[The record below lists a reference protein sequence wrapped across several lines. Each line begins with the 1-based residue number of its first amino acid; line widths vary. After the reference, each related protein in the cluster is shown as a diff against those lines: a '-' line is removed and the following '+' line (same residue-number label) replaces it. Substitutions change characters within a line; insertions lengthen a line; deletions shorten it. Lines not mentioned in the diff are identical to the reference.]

1 MGKYSS
7 FWDSLDVYN
16 SKEASSGSRDAL
28 QLSKYQS
35 AISNFVNILTNRRD
49 ITVKFNGDNSYT
61 DGQSIT
67 IGGNVNDRNFDPI
80 VGLALHEASHCL
92 LTDFKVLKN
101 LVNLSYTTN
110 KWPTISDRDITRIKD
125 ILNVIEDRR
134 IDYYIFKNSPGY
146 RGYYDSLYDK
156 YFNSKT
162 ITKALKLKVKCDGNS
177 FDDYMF
183 HIINFT
189 NPNRDLDTLPALRQI
204 WELIDIKNI
213 SRIENTEQSLD
224 LAFQVYELITKS
236 ISENSNQ
243 NSEQSEQGN
252 EISGSSDADGEG
264 KESDD
269 SNDDQNGGQSDLS
282 DRELEKL
289 KSDIK
294 KQKDFLDG
302 AIKKTKLNKGL
313 AKDVK
318 NIINSDIHSTE
329 VFNMDTD
336 EYRDPFSPLP
346 KNLPC
351 TVIKK
356 FNESTI
362 ETSIFK
368 DGFGKSDMKLY
379 KIRNEYGELE
389 TFDIIQSGLQLGT
402 RLGKLIQV
410 RNESRDTTYN
420 RQHKGRL
427 DKRMISALGYDY
439 ESVFSTTHIE
449 KFTDA
454 FMHISVDA
462 SGSMSGTKWAKTQ
475 IAVIAMAKAAS
486 MVKNLDVV
494 ISYRSTHRGGSSGWA
509 NVTPLVLIAYDSRV
523 DNLSKIKKLFPYI
536 YCEGA
541 TPEGL
546 CFEAIQDLI
555 LESNQNRDSYFINFS
570 DGAPHIYCNK
580 FEYSGKIAV
589 KHTKSEIDK
598 MRKKGVKVLSYFI
611 TGRYSGGLTTFNE
624 MYGKSAEFVDV
635 SQITKLAKSINKM
648 FITK

>member
-269 SNDDQNGGQSDLS
+269 PNGGQDGGQSALS

-302 AIKKTKLNKGL
+302 AIKR
-313 AKDVK
+313 
-318 NIINSDIHSTE
+318 
-329 VFNMDTD
+329 VF
-336 EYRDPFSPLP
+336 
-346 KNLPC
+346 
-351 TVIKK
+351 
-356 FNESTI
+356 
-362 ETSIFK
+362 
-368 DGFGKSDMKLY
+368 
-379 KIRNEYGELE
+379 
-389 TFDIIQSGLQLGT
+389 
-402 RLGKLIQV
+402 
-410 RNESRDTTYN
+410 
-420 RQHKGRL
+420 
-427 DKRMISALGYDY
+427 
-439 ESVFSTTHIE
+439 
-449 KFTDA
+449 
-454 FMHISVDA
+454 
-462 SGSMSGTKWAKTQ
+462 
-475 IAVIAMAKAAS
+475 
-486 MVKNLDVV
+486 
-494 ISYRSTHRGGSSGWA
+494 
-509 NVTPLVLIAYDSRV
+509 
-523 DNLSKIKKLFPYI
+523 
-536 YCEGA
+536 
-541 TPEGL
+541 
-546 CFEAIQDLI
+546 
-555 LESNQNRDSYFINFS
+555 
-570 DGAPHIYCNK
+570 
-580 FEYSGKIAV
+580 
-589 KHTKSEIDK
+589 
-598 MRKKGVKVLSYFI
+598 
-611 TGRYSGGLTTFNE
+611 
-624 MYGKSAEFVDV
+624 
-635 SQITKLAKSINKM
+635 
-648 FITK
+648 

>member
-49 ITVKFNGDNSYT
+49 ITVKFNGDDSYT
-61 DGQSIT
+61 DGHSIT
-67 IGGNVNDRNFDPI
+67 IGGNVSDRNFDPI

-101 LVNLSYTTN
+101 LLSYSTN
-110 KWPTISDRDITRIKD
+110 KLPTISEIHIARIKD

-162 ITKALKLKVKCDGNS
+162 ITKALELKVKCDGNS

-189 NPNRDLDTLPALRQI
+189 NPNRDLDALPALREI

-213 SRIENTEQSLD
+213 ERIENTQQSLD
-224 LAFQVYELITKS
+224 LALQVYELITKS

-269 SNDDQNGGQSDLS
+269 PNGGQAGGQSALS

-329 VFNMDTD
+329 VFNMDVD
-336 EYRDPFSPLP
+336 EYVGIRNYLP
-346 KNLPC
+346 KKLPC

-362 ETSIFK
+362 ETSIFR
-368 DGFGKSDMKLY
+368 DGFGKSDKKLY
-379 KIRNEYGELE
+379 KLYNGYGELE
-389 TFDIIQSGLQLGT
+389 EIDIVQSGLQLGT

-462 SGSMSGTKWAKTQ
+462 SGSMAGVKWAKTQ

-486 MVKNLDVV
+486 MVKNLDVI
-494 ISYRSTHRGGSSGWA
+494 ISYRSTHRNSTGWA

-523 DNLSKIKKLFPYI
+523 DSLNKIKKLFHYI
-536 YCEGA
+536 HCEGA

-580 FEYSGKIAV
+580 FEYIGDIAI

-611 TGRYSGGLTTFNE
+611 AGPYSGGLSTFNK